1 LERVE
6 VSKASLAGLRALIV
20 EDESMLT
27 MFIEDALA
35 DLGCSV
41 AAIASRVDQAR
52 AKAATADFDVAI
64 LDVNLNGG
72 STYPI
77 AEVLLSKNIPFVFAT
92 GYGAAGI
99 PQSLRQA
106 PVLTKPF
113 TQEQLAQALAEALH
127 KV

>member
-1 LERVE
+1 M
-6 VSKASLAGLRALIV
+6 SKASLAGLRALIV

-27 MFIEDALA
+27 MFIQDALA

-41 AAIASRVDQAR
+41 AAIASRVNQAQ

-72 STYPI
+72 PTYPI
-77 AEVLLSKNIPFVFAT
+77 AEVLLRKNIPFVFAT

-99 PQSLRQA
+99 PESLRQA
-106 PVLTKPF
+106 PVLSKPF